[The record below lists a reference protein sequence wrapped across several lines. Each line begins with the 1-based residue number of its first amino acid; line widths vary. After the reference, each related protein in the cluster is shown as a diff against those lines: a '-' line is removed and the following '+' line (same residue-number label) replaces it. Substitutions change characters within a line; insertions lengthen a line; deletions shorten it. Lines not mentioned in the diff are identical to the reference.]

1 MTDDTGRSGAAPRRK
16 REAAGSRNLL
26 NLEAGQVPDQVVQEL
41 RRRVLDIEAG
51 YRDIAQKMGQLYM
64 YADRQGLALLTRYL
78 DRPMRNAS
86 DNERAMVSILDELQ
100 LDASRRTTGSD

>member
-1 MTDDTGRSGAAPRRK
+1 MTENTGRSGAASRRK
-16 REAAGSRNLL
+16 RLVAGPKNLL
-26 NLEAGQVPDQVVQEL
+26 DLEAGQVPEQVVLEL
-41 RRRVLDIEAG
+41 KRRVLDIEAG
-51 YRDIAQKMGQLYM
+51 YREIAQKMGQLYM

-100 LDASRRTTGSD
+100 LDASRRTTGSN